1 MKPRDRLQQIEQTR
15 RALLTSDVP
24 PDQLLHAA
32 WNDRAWLLRS
42 WQRCLAQGQ
51 RPEQPVSFDAVPAAA
66 RQRADEAHRS
76 LLAAARPEMQRLAR
90 AVAPIRYFAI
100 LTDAAGA
107 VIDTAGAI
115 DRRDRR
121 AEAIARVG
129 VDLSERSIGT
139 SAIGAALGEQQPV
152 WLHRGEHFFRDTSVY
167 SCAGAPLTGP
177 KGQCLGMLDLTG
189 IEAPERPEL
198 QHLVARSA
206 RAIEDALLHATPH
219 ALRLHLAW
227 GEALPGETAHAVLCL
242 DAGGAVLG
250 ANSAARQMLPALAG
264 LAHGG
269 VHAGDLFALPWQHL
283 FDLAGRD
290 APSLVPLWSGLRIA
304 VQAVRPGAP
313 AASPAPATPR
323 LPLKAL
329 EERLIQQAVRDAS
342 GNVAE
347 AARALGLSR
356 ATLYRRLAATRG
368 ASVARR

>member
-1 MKPRDRLQQIEQTR
+1 M
-15 RALLTSDVP
+15 
-24 PDQLLHAA
+24 
-32 WNDRAWLLRS
+32 
-42 WQRCLAQGQ
+42 
-51 RPEQPVSFDAVPAAA
+51 
-66 RQRADEAHRS
+66 
-76 LLAAARPEMQRLAR
+76 
-90 AVAPIRYFAI
+90 
-100 LTDAAGA
+100 
-107 VIDTAGAI
+107 
-115 DRRDRR
+115 
-121 AEAIARVG
+121 
-129 VDLSERSIGT
+129 
-139 SAIGAALGEQQPV
+139 
-152 WLHRGEHFFRDTSVY
+152 
-167 SCAGAPLTGP
+167 
-177 KGQCLGMLDLTG
+177 
-189 IEAPERPEL
+189 

-290 APSLVPLWSGLRIA
+290 APSLVPLWSGLLIA